1 MPPLINAQEISKT
14 FGVTQLFK
22 NISFTVSEAD
32 RIGLIGPNGA
42 GKSTL
47 LQILE
52 GRLKPD
58 SGHIAVRK
66 RTRVS
71 YVGQQPA
78 FAAGQTVRS
87 VVELAMRQSAVPEA
101 DRQSTM
107 AETLGRAGFTALEA
121 DAASLSGGWRKRLA
135 IVEGLVR
142 LPDVL
147 FLDEPTNHL
156 DLAGIRWLEGV
167 LQAGTFA
174 AVVVSHDR
182 YLLEH
187 VAGELVELNRTY
199 EEGLLR
205 VKGNYSVFLQARDD
219 YARAQGKL
227 QETLSNRVRNEI
239 EWLRRGPKARA
250 TKAKARIETAMEMI
264 RELADVNARNR
275 VSTAGIDFT
284 ATDRSTKQLIE
295 LDKVEYAID
304 GRTLF
309 SGVGLMIQPGMRVG
323 LVGPNGSGKTT
334 LLRLIRGDIQPGA
347 WTRSTG
353 RSAAYRLLRSESGF
367 GSRHHLE
374 AHPCTGFR
382 LGCLS
387 GPSHPCRF
395 LGSSFPVFQRRSQ
408 SACGKALGWRTRP
421 SADRSTHAPARRRD
435 AAG

>member
-58 SGHIAVRK
+58 TGHIAVRK

-71 YVGQQPA
+71 YVGQEPA

-147 FLDEPTNHL
+147 VP
-156 DLAGIRWLEGV
+156 R
-167 LQAGTFA
+167 
-174 AVVVSHDR
+174 
-182 YLLEH
+182 
-187 VAGELVELNRTY
+187 
-199 EEGLLR
+199 
-205 VKGNYSVFLQARDD
+205 
-219 YARAQGKL
+219 
-227 QETLSNRVRNEI
+227 
-239 EWLRRGPKARA
+239 
-250 TKAKARIETAMEMI
+250 
-264 RELADVNARNR
+264 
-275 VSTAGIDFT
+275 
-284 ATDRSTKQLIE
+284 
-295 LDKVEYAID
+295 
-304 GRTLF
+304 
-309 SGVGLMIQPGMRVG
+309 
-323 LVGPNGSGKTT
+323 
-334 LLRLIRGDIQPGA
+334 
-347 WTRSTG
+347 
-353 RSAAYRLLRSESGF
+353 
-367 GSRHHLE
+367 
-374 AHPCTGFR
+374 
-382 LGCLS
+382 
-387 GPSHPCRF
+387 
-395 LGSSFPVFQRRSQ
+395 
-408 SACGKALGWRTRP
+408 
-421 SADRSTHAPARRRD
+421 
-435 AAG
+435 